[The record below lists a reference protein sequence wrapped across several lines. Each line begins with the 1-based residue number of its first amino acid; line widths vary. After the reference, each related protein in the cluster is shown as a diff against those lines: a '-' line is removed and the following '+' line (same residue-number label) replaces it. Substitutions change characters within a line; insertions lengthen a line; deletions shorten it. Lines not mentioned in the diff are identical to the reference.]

1 MNRRDAIGRVALI
14 MGGTLIGAEYL
25 LSGCKPKAA
34 KIEDLFNTD
43 HVAFLNEV
51 ADTIL
56 PTTSTPGAKDAK
68 VGDFMAV
75 MVRDCYEPADQ
86 DIFLK
91 GLDKIDDAANK
102 KFSKKF
108 MDLDATQRSALL
120 TDLDKEQQEYSKN
133 KDAANKKFSKKFMD
147 LDATQR
153 STKKTN
159 QNKEQQENSKT
170 KKPKDP
176 NHYFR
181 MIKELTLLGYFTSE
195 VGCTKALRYVPVP
208 GRFDGCI
215 PYKKGDKAWALS

>member
-14 MGGTLIGAEYL
+14 MGGTLIGAEFL
-25 LSGCKPKAA
+25 LSGCKPKTA
-34 KIEDLFNTD
+34 KVEDLFDQD

-56 PTTSTPGAKDAK
+56 PDTKTPGAKAAK

-75 MVRDCYEPADQ
+75 MVRDCYETADQ
-86 DIFLK
+86 DVFLK
-91 GLDKIDDAANK
+91 GIGQIDDAANK

-108 MDLDATQRSALL
+108 MDLDATQRTSLL
-120 TDLDKEQQEYSKN
+120 TDLDKEQQAY
-133 KDAANKKFSKKFMD
+133 
-147 LDATQR
+147 
-153 STKKTN
+153 
-159 QNKEQQENSKT
+159 SKT

-181 MIKELTLLGYFTSE
+181 MMKELTLLGYFTSE
-195 VGCTKALRYVPVP
+195 IGCKQALRYVEVP